1 MTASQTWT
9 LSRLLTIM
17 VGCFVPEGDV
27 YWSHYA
33 ELLEISRYLLA
44 PTIHQDEIALV
55 MVTIADF
62 LSEFTELY
70 PDASVI
76 PKMHYMVHL
85 PRLMMT

>member
-9 LSRLLTIM
+9 LSRLLTVM
-17 VGCFVPEGDV
+17 VGCYIQEEDI
-27 YWSHYA
+27 YWSHYTD
-33 ELLEISRYLLA
+33 LLEISRYILA
-44 PTIHQDEIALV
+44 PIIHQDEIALIKV
-55 MVTIADF
+55 KIADF